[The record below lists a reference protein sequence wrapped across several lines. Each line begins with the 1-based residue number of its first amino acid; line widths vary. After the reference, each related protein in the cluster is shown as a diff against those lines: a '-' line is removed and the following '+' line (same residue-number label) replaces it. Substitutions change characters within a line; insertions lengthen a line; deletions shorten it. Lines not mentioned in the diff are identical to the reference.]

1 VLTALLLG
9 VAILSA
15 SPSSYSAQLPLALVL
30 MISATLAQ
38 LFKVEAPNNQTYFAT
53 TIFLFAGV
61 LLLNPPLF
69 ALVVVVSYL
78 VEWVKE
84 RIMQSPL
91 LRLWYLQPFNIC
103 THVLAGFAAKGVY
116 DFFAGYLGDF
126 SQVYS
131 SFSLLLGVVTSAV
144 TYVIVNHLMV
154 GLALVLARG
163 ASWKDSG
170 ILDVET
176 LTIETILLFMGA
188 VTAVLWTINPWLIL
202 PALSP
207 LVLMYKALMIPQLK
221 RDAQVDAKTGLFNA
235 RHFTVLFT
243 AEVERAQRFGR
254 PLSLIM
260 ADLDL
265 LRNINNTYGH
275 LAGDAVLGEM
285 GRVIRETIREYDIAG
300 RFGGEE
306 FAIVLPEVDLEDAR
320 IVSERLRE
328 VVETTHVVV
337 GTSVAPIH
345 VTMSLGVSALNG
357 AGSTLNS
364 LLHEADVAVYHAKL
378 RGRNCVVCVN
388 EIPHLDDFGSMDPEA
403 RLAMPYVP
411 RFVPRPEPA
420 GDIARSQG
428 G

>member
-1 VLTALLLG
+1 MTALLLG
-9 VAILSA
+9 VAIA
-15 SPSSYSAQLPLALVL
+15 TSSSSLEQWELAAVL
-30 MISATLAQ
+30 TISATLAQ

-69 ALVVVVSYL
+69 ALVVIVSYL
-78 VEWVKE
+78 VEWAKE
-84 RIMQSPL
+84 RIVQSPL

-103 THVLAGFAAKGVY
+103 THVLAGFAAKSVY
-116 DFFAGYLGDF
+116 DFFAGYVGDF
-126 SQVYS
+126 SYVYG
-131 SFSLLLGVVTSAV
+131 SFSLLLGVVASAV
-144 TYVIVNHLMV
+144 TYVTVNHLMV

-163 ASWKDSG
+163 VSWKESG
-170 ILDVET
+170 ILDVEN
-176 LTIETILLFMGA
+176 LSIEAILLFMGA

-221 RDAQVDAKTGLFNA
+221 RDAQIDAKTGLFNA

-243 AEVERAQRFGR
+243 AEVERAQRFSR

-275 LAGDAVLGEM
+275 LAGDLVLGEM
-285 GRVIRETIREYDIAG
+285 GRVIKETIREYDIAG

-306 FAIVLPEVDLEDAR
+306 FAIVLPEVDLEEAR
-320 IVSERLRE
+320 VVSERLRE
-328 VVETTHVVV
+328 VVESTHVMV
-337 GTSVAPIH
+337 GTSAAPIH
-345 VTMSLGVSALNG
+345 VTMSLGVATLNPV
-357 AGSTLNS
+357 ASTLNS
-364 LLHEADVAVYHAKL
+364 LLHEADIAVYHAKL
-378 RGRNCVVCVN
+378 RGRNCVVCVS
-388 EIPHLDDFGSMDPEA
+388 EIPHLDDFGSVDPEA

-411 RFVPRPEPA
+411 RFVPRPEPP
-420 GDIARSQG
+420 GDVVRSQG